1 MFGFYAEHAEITFD
15 TEDFRRL
22 AEKILDT
29 VPLED
34 PYPRT
39 DGYEDALFCT
49 SYSNLIRATQL
60 APLRI
65 SAEEATRI
73 NASFRVLII
82 NPYSPHKDEAL
93 RYIEYMATKRT
104 AEDYFIYESMN
115 QPMIN
120 QATLQ
125 QLEMTDQKIADAQDA
140 IPDPSKERE
149 RLALLSQLE
158 QERQFLESELYI
170 VSAKDIQSY
179 AMLSQDFVILENS
192 ELLYNDRIEALV
204 SQVAQ
209 GAISLDQFIDKAD
222 AYVQMVIQEGK

>member
-1 MFGFYAEHAEITFD
+1 MGFYVENAEVTFN
-15 TEDFRRL
+15 TEAFRRL
-22 AEKILDT
+22 ARKILNV
-29 VPLED
+29 VPIED

-65 SAEEATRI
+65 SSDEATRI

-82 NPYSPHKDEAL
+82 NPYSPHKEEAIK
-93 RYIEYMATKRT
+93 YIEYMATKRT

-125 QLEMTDQKIADAQDA
+125 QLEITDQKIADEQRN

-149 RLALLSQLE
+149 HLELLSLLE

-170 VSAKDIQSY
+170 VSEKDIQSY
-179 AMLSQDFVILENS
+179 AMLSKDFVILENS
-192 ELLYNDRIEALV
+192 DLLYNDRIEALI

-209 GAISLDQFIDKAD
+209 GAISLDQFIHKAD
-222 AYVQMVIQEGK
+222 AYVQMVIEEGK